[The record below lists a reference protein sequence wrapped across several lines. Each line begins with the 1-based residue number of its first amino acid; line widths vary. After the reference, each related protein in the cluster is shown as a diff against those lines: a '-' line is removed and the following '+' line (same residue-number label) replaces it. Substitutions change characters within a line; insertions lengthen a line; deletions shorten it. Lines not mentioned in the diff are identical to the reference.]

1 MPRYLLKVDGKISGP
16 HSDIKLQEMAS
27 VRVFDES
34 AELAPEATEDWKS
47 VRDIPEL
54 HTRFFPP
61 KRVISLKEKVIETL
75 PQENNEPITV
85 DQILNE
91 NLEFEAR
98 LPRKKMIRRPNRRR
112 RDFLASVLMLDG
124 AIAAAWHFLPRTQEI
139 EIAAGSAAVL
149 VTLGLYWLFF
159 QMMDRY

>member
-1 MPRYLLKVDGKISGP
+1 MPRYLLKIDGKISGP

-27 VRVFDES
+27 VLAFDES
-34 AELAPEATEDWKS
+34 AELALESTNDWKA

-61 KRVISLKEKVIETL
+61 KRIISLKEKTIETL

-85 DQILNE
+85 DQFLNE
-91 NLEFEAR
+91 NVEFEAR
-98 LPRKKMIRRPNRRR
+98 LPRKKAIRRPNRRR
-112 RDFLASVLMLDG
+112 RDFFASLLMLNG
-124 AIAAAWHFLPRTQEI
+124 AIAAAWYYLPRTQEI
-139 EIAAGSAAVL
+139 EIAACSAAVL
-149 VTLGLYWLFF
+149 ITLGLYWLFF